1 MLQSRSLIGPFP
13 DDQLARYDADTWVLR
28 AGMRRRQFLG
38 LVGRAAAAWP
48 MVARA
53 QTMPVVGFLHSASPT
68 AFATFVE
75 SFRKGLAETGY
86 VEHRTV
92 GIDYRWAEGQY
103 DRLPSL
109 AADLVRR
116 KVAVIVSAGG
126 MPAARAAKAATS
138 TIPIVFSAGEDP
150 VAAGLVKSL
159 NRPGGNA
166 TGVYLFIGDLDPK
179 KMGLLIDLVP
189 QVKLIAGLLN
199 PLTGRERAA
208 AMHNAARAL
217 DRNLVIVTAS
227 TQSEIEAAFAT
238 VAQQKVGA
246 VVVGGDPF
254 LNSRRDQIV
263 ALAARYA
270 IPAIYEGRAFA
281 EAGGLMSYGASL
293 ADGYRQVGV
302 YAGRVLKGERPADLP
317 VVQAGKFEFV
327 INAKTAK
334 TLGLEVPLKL
344 HQLADEVIE

>member
-1 MLQSRSLIGPFP
+1 
-13 DDQLARYDADTWVLR
+13 
-28 AGMRRRQFLG
+28 
-38 LVGRAAAAWP
+38 
-48 MVARA
+48 
-53 QTMPVVGFLHSASPT
+53 
-68 AFATFVE
+68 
-75 SFRKGLAETGY
+75 
-86 VEHRTV
+86 
-92 GIDYRWAEGQY
+92 
-103 DRLPSL
+103 

-116 KVAVIVSAGG
+116 EVAVIVSAGG

-189 QVKLIAGLLN
+189 QAKLIAGLLN

-254 LNSRRDQIV
+254 LNSRRD
-263 ALAARYA
+263 
-270 IPAIYEGRAFA
+270 
-281 EAGGLMSYGASL
+281 
-293 ADGYRQVGV
+293 
-302 YAGRVLKGERPADLP
+302 
-317 VVQAGKFEFV
+317 
-327 INAKTAK
+327 
-334 TLGLEVPLKL
+334 
-344 HQLADEVIE
+344 